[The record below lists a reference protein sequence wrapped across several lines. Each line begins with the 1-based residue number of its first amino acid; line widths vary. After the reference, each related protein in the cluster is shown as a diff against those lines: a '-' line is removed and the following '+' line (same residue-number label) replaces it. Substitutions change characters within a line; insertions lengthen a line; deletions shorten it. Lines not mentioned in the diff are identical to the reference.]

1 MDANPAPPAA
11 EIASPDQKL
20 PKFVVAGL
28 HRVLSD
34 SDHIKRFVAF
44 PLVIHGEKTPD
55 FPLPMIV
62 DEDGVVDATFFFT
75 EPDGS
80 KRMRRACFV
89 GVFDGAREARKVV
102 IFEGAGVSARPHLKG
117 VFNTDLA
124 KLAMMV
130 QKEFG

>member
-28 HRVLSD
+28 RRVLSD
-34 SDHIKRFVAF
+34 ADHIKRFVAF

-55 FPLPMIV
+55 FPLPLIV
-62 DEDGVVDATFFFT
+62 DEDGVVDATFIFT

-80 KRMRRACFV
+80 ERMRRACFV

-102 IFEGAGVSARPHLKG
+102 ILEGAGVSARPHLKG

-124 KLAMMV
+124 KLAMII
-130 QKEFG
+130 